1 MLSLAGRAVT
11 GLTTSTAASAWKS
24 SRQISSMAASLL
36 FRQLFDRE
44 SCTYTYLLADSATR
58 EAVLI
63 DPVIELAERDAGL
76 VRELGLNLKFVLN
89 THVHADHITGTG
101 RLKKLVPGARSVVSL
116 ASGAQADLLV
126 RDGEKIQFGEC
137 ELEVAATPGHTA
149 GCVTYLARH
158 HGKAFT
164 GDALL
169 VRGCGRTDFQG
180 GSAAT
185 LYRSVWDRIFSLP
198 ESTVLY
204 PAHDYKGQTA
214 TTVGEERRHNPRL
227 TKPEPEFIQLMQG
240 LNLAYPKKIDESL
253 PANMVCGLQE
263 LPERMKD
270 WV

>member
-1 MLSLAGRAVT
+1 M
-11 GLTTSTAASAWKS
+11 
-24 SRQISSMAASLL
+24 
-36 FRQLFDRE
+36 
-44 SCTYTYLLADSATR
+44 
-58 EAVLI
+58 
-63 DPVIELAERDAGL
+63 
-76 VRELGLNLKFVLN
+76 
-89 THVHADHITGTG
+89 
-101 RLKKLVPGARSVVSL
+101 VSL

-126 RDGEKIQFGEC
+126 CDGEKIQFGEC

-185 LYRSVWDRIFSLP
+185 LYRSVWDRILSLP

-227 TKPEPEFIQLMQG
+227 TKSEPEFIQLMQG
-240 LNLAYPKKIDESL
+240 LNLAYPKKIGIGSFNLFKLRNLLFCRRELACQHGVRAAGVARANEGLGLTCGSL
-253 PANMVCGLQE
+253 ICLQSHSCGLYYFWTYVKFFE
-263 LPERMKD
+263 YNF
-270 WV
+270 